1 MCQSEINQKRPIELS
16 GLLKIFLINQK
27 IIVFSSDVRGMELP
41 LWVGQFGSV
50 PIFLGDKVKV

>member
-27 IIVFSSDVRGMELP
+27 IIVFPSDVRGMEVP
-41 LWVGQFGSV
+41 YKDRPVWFSAESSSV
-50 PIFLGDKVKV
+50 I